1 MAPSGQPVLHARG
14 LGSKGSMSSLRSM
27 RTSHLQAASLRFG
40 TTLTLHRPVPRP
52 SSAAGVACIIRRGT
66 KVAEAEA
73 VSDTPSGIAGNV
85 SEPLAGA
92 RRPQTAVPTKSS
104 RLSSEGFAA
113 AMSALRT
120 GAGSEIRDSRQS
132 PGGRSIGSLVGRGR
146 GVAHCAAAAQA
157 HNESMPR
164 GTPLPR
170 SSSAGALGRCD
181 KVQAGAGGG
190 AVASRAPV
198 AAGEAGIFEEIIRT
212 DQFFGPILQEIK
224 ASYKAILLDKKPALD
239 GKASAA
245 EIAVD
250 AVRRPW
256 TGGTEI
262 GDGGE
267 ETERA
272 GSRGRQ
278 PADKVQRLEEENAAL
293 RELVRRFHIK
303 LKQDNPTKVQ
313 PGRDPCAGRLH
324 QKAVSLPSVWSS
336 PEPLAAAMLRPPR
349 RRPTLVPALNLSD
362 IWDSSEY
369 EEEEEEEADDNDDSE
384 VFDGPDGAMAVLVA

>member
-1 MAPSGQPVLHARG
+1 
-14 LGSKGSMSSLRSM
+14 
-27 RTSHLQAASLRFG
+27 
-40 TTLTLHRPVPRP
+40 
-52 SSAAGVACIIRRGT
+52 
-66 KVAEAEA
+66 
-73 VSDTPSGIAGNV
+73 
-85 SEPLAGA
+85 
-92 RRPQTAVPTKSS
+92 
-104 RLSSEGFAA
+104 
-113 AMSALRT
+113 MSALRT
-120 GAGSEIRDSRQS
+120 GAVEMPGSRQS

-157 HNESMPR
+157 HNESMPS
-164 GTPLPR
+164 GMPLRR

-190 AVASRAPV
+190 AVASREPV
-198 AAGEAGIFEEIIRT
+198 TTGEAGIFEEIMRT

-239 GKASAA
+239 LKASAA

-272 GSRGRQ
+272 GNRGRQ
-278 PADKVQRLEEENAAL
+278 PDKVQRLEQENAAL

-303 LKQDNPTKVQ
+303 LKEDNTCNPSKVQ

-336 PEPLAAAMLRPPR
+336 PEPLAAAMLRPSR
-349 RRPTLVPALNLSD
+349 RRPSLVPALNLSD
-362 IWDSSEY
+362 IWDCSEY

-384 VFDGPDGAMAVLVA
+384 VFDGDAAMAVLVA